1 MIMMRLTPHR
11 SRVSRRA
18 ILRAA
23 GLAAVAG
30 AAPALGSCGGGE
42 IEPPARP
49 VPEAAQTPLHQT
61 SIPNP
66 ESPAPPPPAAAAT
79 KENIVKKRWLIVDAH
94 LDIAYD
100 ALAWNRDLSR
110 PALETRRI
118 EQESGSP
125 AIKGN
130 GNCTIGLPDW
140 LEGGVGIVFGTLFES
155 PYKGGMSVGPLVYHN
170 EEEAHTL
177 GMQQLDWYH
186 DWARR
191 EPRVRM
197 IGTQQDLDHVIGD
210 WGLESGDSTALNLQS
225 PIPNPSVGIVPLME
239 GADPIR
245 KPQEL
250 QQWVERGLRAVG
262 LAWTGTRYSGGTG
275 APGGLTELGRE
286 LIAEIARL
294 NVILDVSHMAQQA
307 LAETLDLF
315 EGQCLIASHSNP
327 QHFLPTERHLPD
339 AAIKAIGKRDGVMG
353 VVLANGFL
361 VNGWWQKPEHR
372 KEDVTVEDVANV
384 IDYVCQMTGS
394 HAHVGIGSDFDGGFG
409 VEAIPAEFDTA
420 RDLGKIGEALARR
433 GYTDDAIAQIM
444 GGNWIRILRKTLK

>member
-1 MIMMRLTPHR
+1 MTHSNGIRHP
-11 SRVSRRA
+11 RRA
-18 ILRAA
+18 FLRAA
-23 GLAAVAG
+23 LRAALAAAG
-30 AAPALGSCGGGE
+30 GAPALASCAGDASGDASLE
-42 IEPPARP
+42 TLAETPAGAP
-49 VPEAAQTPLHQT
+49 AMTAT
-61 SIPNP
+61 
-66 ESPAPPPPAAAAT
+66 PAPPIPADAPT
-79 KENIVKKRWLIVDAH
+79 KENIVEKRWFIVDAH

-110 PALETRRI
+110 SAQETRRI
-118 EQESGSP
+118 EQETDSP

-130 GNCTIGLPDW
+130 GTCSIGLPDW

-155 PYKGGMSVGPLVYHN
+155 PHKGGMSVGPLVYRN
-170 EEEAHTL
+170 EEEAHAL

-191 EPRVRM
+191 DPRVRV
-197 IGTQQDLDHVIGD
+197 IGARQDLEQVIGD
-210 WGLESGDSTALNLQS
+210 RGSG
-225 PIPNPSVGIVPLME
+225 IVGIVPLME

-245 KPQEL
+245 QPKEL
-250 QQWVERGLRAVG
+250 QQWVDRGLRAVG

-275 APGGLTELGRE
+275 APGGLTDLGRE

-307 LAETLDLF
+307 LAETLDTF
-315 EGQCLIASHSNP
+315 EGECLIASHSNP

-361 VNGWWQKPEHR
+361 VDGWWQKPEHR

-384 IDYVCQMTGS
+384 IDYVCQLTGS

-409 VEAIPAEFDTA
+409 VEAIPAEFDSS
-420 RDLGKIGEALARR
+420 RDLWKIGEALARR
-433 GYTDDAIAQIM
+433 GYSDDSIAQIM
-444 GGNWIRILRKTLK
+444 GGNWVRILRKTLK